1 MGRLPPFL
9 RRDALHG
16 GNRLEG
22 VRNIVARLIGRLS
35 IPVLFVFIVAMTAAP
50 GCSRSSSDTVPDS
63 LLGVWTTPDP
73 RYAGRFLDLRPHSVT
88 FGLGEDGQSMYPVSS
103 VEWTSEQGQSVF
115 TIYYEAEDG
124 SETAMSFYHAP
135 FDGILVFK
143 NQLQTYWRKI
153 PT

>member
-1 MGRLPPFL
+1 MNR
-9 RRDALHG
+9 
-16 GNRLEG
+16 GNRLG
-22 VRNIVARLIGRLS
+22 QLLKTAKRPTRRRSVALL
-35 IPVLFVFIVAMTAAP
+35 LALVFIVATTS